1 LPGNNPVPIKKSVDS
16 PISFSPAGD
25 RFAFVRHNEAT
36 TEFTLIVSDIDGN
49 NEQVIAN
56 RKNGDTLSVGGAA
69 WSPDGRTIICPAG
82 YWSNG
87 FHLNLVG
94 FNLETGQEQ
103 RIGDSSWFAIFQVAW
118 QDDMTSLVLSARER
132 ETAPYQLWRVHWPDG
147 SAQRITNDLD
157 EYFGVSIAGEKI
169 VTVRTNISWQIWIS
183 NLDQPEKA
191 TAIVPGV
198 GLRYGL
204 SWTSD
209 GKIVYSSMAKDR
221 LNISR
226 VDADGSNS
234 IQLTVD
240 AGDNYMPASSP
251 DGQFIVFTSNRNG
264 SFNIWRMN
272 ADGSEPTQLT
282 TGDGNFYPSFSSDSQ
297 WVAYDNQVH
306 SRVSIWKV
314 PINGGE
320 SIKVADKYWMPAF
333 SPDNQFIAGRYNLQ
347 SDSRDLAI
355 FSAQGGAPLRY
366 VSIPIQEWQRVQW
379 LRSGRELSYVKN
391 VDGYS
396 NIWSYDLDTGT
407 SKQVTNFN
415 SDQIYAY
422 AWSPDYKQ
430 LASQRGTKISQV
442 IVMSER

>member
-1 LPGNNPVPIKKSVDS
+1 
-16 PISFSPAGD
+16 
-25 RFAFVRHNEAT
+25 
-36 TEFTLIVSDIDGN
+36 
-49 NEQVIAN
+49 
-56 RKNGDTLSVGGAA
+56 
-69 WSPDGRTIICPAG
+69 
-82 YWSNG
+82 
-87 FHLNLVG
+87 
-94 FNLETGQEQ
+94 
-103 RIGDSSWFAIFQVAW
+103 
-118 QDDMTSLVLSARER
+118 
-132 ETAPYQLWRVHWPDG
+132 
-147 SAQRITNDLD
+147 
-157 EYFGVSIAGEKI
+157 
-169 VTVRTNISWQIWIS
+169 
-183 NLDQPEKA
+183 
-191 TAIVPGV
+191 
-198 GLRYGL
+198 
-204 SWTSD
+204 
-209 GKIVYSSMAKDR
+209 MAKDR

-272 ADGSEPTQLT
+272 PDGSEPTQLT
-282 TGDGNFYPSFSSDSQ
+282 TGDGNFYPSFSPDSQ

-314 PINGGE
+314 PIHGGE

-355 FSAQGGAPLRY
+355 FSAQGGQPLRH

-407 SKQVTNFN
+407 SKQLTNFN

-422 AWSPDYKQ
+422 AWSPDYKR